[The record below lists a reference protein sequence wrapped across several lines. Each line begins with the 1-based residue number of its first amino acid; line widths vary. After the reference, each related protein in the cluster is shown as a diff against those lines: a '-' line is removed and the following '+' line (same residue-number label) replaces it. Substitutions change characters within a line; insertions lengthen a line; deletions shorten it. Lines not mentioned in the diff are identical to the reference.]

1 MTSPLGGGACIS
13 AAHDVSAVHMRFSSD
28 DSAARRDSY
37 HHGNLREALIE
48 GALRLIGE
56 RGPAGFSFAELAR
69 AAGVSP
75 AAPYRH
81 FRDRNA
87 LVAEIA
93 RQGYERFADEL
104 ERAWADGRPD
114 PVSAIE
120 NCGKAYLAFARRDP
134 ASYAAMFETGFP
146 LEEDAMLLRASEHA
160 FGVLR
165 RAAEFACN
173 NHRTGGI
180 RPPPMMVALHIWAM
194 AHGIAALF
202 IGRGDGARRKLPMTA
217 EELLE
222 SGLLVYLQSLGLAS
236 HPA

>member
-1 MTSPLGGGACIS
+1 
-13 AAHDVSAVHMRFSSD
+13 MRFSTD
-28 DSAARRDSY
+28 DPTSRRDSY
-37 HHGNLREALIE
+37 HHGNLREALIVA
-48 GALRLIGE
+48 ALRLIGE
-56 RGPAGFSFAELAR
+56 RGPAGFSFAEVAR

-104 ERAWADGRPD
+104 ESAWAEGRPD
-114 PVSAIE
+114 PVVAIE
-120 NCGKAYLAFARRDP
+120 KTGHAYLAFARREP
-134 ASYAAMFETGFP
+134 AFYAAMFETGFP
-146 LEEDAMLLRASEHA
+146 LEEDAMLLRASERA

-165 RAAEFACN
+165 RAAEVACN
-173 NHRTGGI
+173 SHRIDGV

-202 IGRGDGARRKLPMTA
+202 VGRDDSSRRKLPMTA
-217 EELLE
+217 EDLLE
-222 SGLLVYLQSLGLAS
+222 SGLLIYLQSLGLR
-236 HPA
+236 PDPK